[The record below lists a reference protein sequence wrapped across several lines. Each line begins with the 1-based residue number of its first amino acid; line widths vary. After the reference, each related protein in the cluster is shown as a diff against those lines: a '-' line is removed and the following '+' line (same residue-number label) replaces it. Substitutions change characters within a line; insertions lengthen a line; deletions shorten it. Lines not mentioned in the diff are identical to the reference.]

1 MGWNEFVVDVRG
13 LQRLITINILEILEL
28 PIFAYHT
35 YYTSKHMY
43 NWMKWLRLLGG
54 WHFIAATAI
63 KPPKAACQFAAD
75 DILLYKFC
83 YNIQWIYF
91 TIWEKGKEELSPL
104 QYHFKSLHI
113 ISRHYKKSLLRSQI
127 YHGYEEL
134 STDTNY
140 PIWRRQKLPYMK
152 KTRKKKQVCGAACFM
167 AAEIKFSEDVRP
179 SVTPFWQC
187 SCHGIILKF
196 SGSYYHWQT
205 RCPCKSSRSK
215 VKVTEVMTP
224 FSRFW
229 TLAPVWIHIWQWND
243 AQSLML
249 IRRGTL
255 LFFKVKC
262 QISGSQARIL
272 VQIGRFRTV
281 TPVWIHHWLRSDAQ
295 RLKQHRR
302 GALLFFKVICKFSRS
317 CGTKNCQ
324 FLPDLRVWG
333 CNSSL
338 TTPMDLKWCIKLE
351 VVYKRCPVVFQGHM
365 SIFKVTRDKKSP
377 ILTRIECFR
386 IVTPVWICQWLWNA
400 AQSLM

>member
-1 MGWNEFVVDVRG
+1 MLIYGQLISRDK
-13 LQRLITINILEILEL
+13 LQRCLTRWLALIIPPLHRRWKGGILDSPWCLSVRLSVRPSGRKNYYQHSHRRITINILEILEL

-75 DILLYKFC
+75 DILLYKIC

-134 STDTNY
+134 STGTNY

-179 SVTPFWQC
+179 SV
-187 SCHGIILKF
+187 
-196 SGSYYHWQT
+196 
-205 RCPCKSSRSK
+205 
-215 VKVTEVMTP
+215 
-224 FSRFW
+224 
-229 TLAPVWIHIWQWND
+229 
-243 AQSLML
+243 
-249 IRRGTL
+249 
-255 LFFKVKC
+255 
-262 QISGSQARIL
+262 
-272 VQIGRFRTV
+272 
-281 TPVWIHHWLRSDAQ
+281 
-295 RLKQHRR
+295 RL
-302 GALLFFKVICKFSRS
+302 
-317 CGTKNCQ
+317 
-324 FLPDLRVWG
+324 
-333 CNSSL
+333 
-338 TTPMDLKWCIKLE
+338 
-351 VVYKRCPVVFQGHM
+351 
-365 SIFKVTRDKKSP
+365 
-377 ILTRIECFR
+377 
-386 IVTPVWICQWLWNA
+386 
-400 AQSLM
+400 

>member
-1 MGWNEFVVDVRG
+1 MVLRSFLYARLKNGRIMPWQCPSVRLSVCPSVRPSG
-13 LQRLITINILEILEL
+13 QDEMSEETSLDHDQTGPKTSPEPHRKIADPHRRITINILEILEL

-75 DILLYKFC
+75 DILLYKIC

-104 QYHFKSLHI
+104 HYHFKSLHI

-179 SVTPFWQC
+179 GFPD
-187 SCHGIILKF
+187 F
-196 SGSYYHWQT
+196 SSTCFEISIWNLVYT
-205 RCPCKSSRSK
+205 
-215 VKVTEVMTP
+215 
-224 FSRFW
+224 FSRW
-229 TLAPVWIHIWQWND
+229 HD
-243 AQSLML
+243 M
-249 IRRGTL
+249 
-255 LFFKVKC
+255 
-262 QISGSQARIL
+262 
-272 VQIGRFRTV
+272 
-281 TPVWIHHWLRSDAQ
+281 
-295 RLKQHRR
+295 
-302 GALLFFKVICKFSRS
+302 
-317 CGTKNCQ
+317 
-324 FLPDLRVWG
+324 
-333 CNSSL
+333 SSL
-338 TTPMDLKWCIKLE
+338 SCITIGSLW
-351 VVYKRCPVVFQGHM
+351 PSLQP
-365 SIFKVTRDKKSP
+365 KVGQTHFLQSWPHKS
-377 ILTRIECFR
+377 R
-386 IVTPVWICQWLWNA
+386 
-400 AQSLM
+400 